1 MVLFF
6 IIISYITIGVFKM
19 KKIIYFAIL
28 ILILQG
34 CASVNKSAHEFSP
47 HNTAKVI
54 EKGKVYNLP
63 IDSNY
68 IFVSD
73 EHKKLF
79 TKSNTFSECN
89 LGNIFWRSPEFMK
102 VGTEDDVTSEYLKKA
117 EKEQLAGCD
126 KPLSKVY

>member
-1 MVLFF
+1 
-6 IIISYITIGVFKM
+6 M
-19 KKIIYFAIL
+19 KKIIYFVIL
-28 ILILQG
+28 ILMLQG
-34 CASVNKSAHEFSP
+34 CSSMNKRAYEFNP

-68 IFVSD
+68 IFVNE

-89 LGNIFWRSPEFMK
+89 LGNIFWRSPDFMK
-102 VGTEDDVTSEYLKKA
+102 VGTQSDVTSKYLKKA
-117 EKEQLAGCD
+117 EKEQLAGCC
-126 KPLSKVY
+126 KPLNKVY